1 MLCARCQVHTGP
13 VLETSFCCYTTKLG
27 KFSLRNGIAP
37 HSRTWVCVC
46 VTTLFSIHLGVCVS
60 PPCAPRSPGCV
71 CVTTLCPPF
80 PWVCVCHHPVPPVPL
95 GVCVSPP
102 CAPRSPGCVCVTTL
116 CPPFP
121 WVCVCHHPVPPVPLG
136 VCVSHSPC
144 GDVRQSCD
152 IGTQFPSPLSQ
163 WDQLIWD
170 IVVHCCHGMALE
182 CLWNVLM
189 MFVDPA
195 SSLHS

>member
-1 MLCARCQVHTGP
+1 MLCAGCQVHTGP
-13 VLETSFCCYTTKLG
+13 VLETGFCCYTTKLG
-27 KFSLRNGIAP
+27 KFSLRNGITP
-37 HSRTWVCVC
+37 HSRTWVCI
-46 VTTLFSIHLGVCVS
+46 TTLFSIH
-60 PPCAPRSPGCV
+60 
-71 CVTTLCPPF
+71 
-80 PWVCVCHHPVPPVPL
+80 
-95 GVCVSPP
+95 
-102 CAPRSPGCVCVTTL
+102 
-116 CPPFP
+116 
-121 WVCVCHHPVPPVPLG
+121 LG

-163 WDQLIWD
+163 SDQLIWD

-195 SSLHS
+195 SVSTHEYSFFNLLQLS